1 MQKYIALFRGIN
13 VGGKNILPMKELV
26 SILESMGAVD
36 VKTYIQSGNA
46 VFTSSQVLT
55 QSWCQGFEV
64 AIQKERGFT
73 PKILLL
79 TKKELDRAI
88 ANNPFPTEDGKTL
101 HCFFL
106 SAQVEQIFLQ
116 QIVQIKASSEK
127 TYLKE
132 QVFYLYTPE
141 GFGRSKLAAR
151 AEKLLGV
158 PATARNW
165 NTVLKLA
172 QLSDA

>member
-13 VGGKNILPMKELV
+13 VGGNNILPMKELV
-26 SILESMGAVD
+26 PMLESMGAVD
-36 VKTYIQSGNA
+36 VKTYIQSGNV
-46 VFTSSQVLT
+46 VFTSSQELA
-55 QSWCQGFEV
+55 QSWCRWVEA
-64 AIQKERGFT
+64 AIQKEKDFR

-79 TKKELDRAI
+79 TKKELAKAI

-106 SAQVEQIFLQ
+106 AAQVEQEFLQ
-116 QIVQIKASSEK
+116 QIAQIKTNSEK
-127 TYLKE
+127 ACLKE

-151 AEKLLGV
+151 VEKLLGV

-165 NTVLKLA
+165 NTLLKLA